1 VSVLRLLLPLVIL
14 TAIYAIGLSVL
25 ASHGHAA
32 HPEATALLWSFEFQ
46 VLLAIWVRMDRRRRN
61 VSLPFEFD
69 AFVFF
74 VWPVVVP
81 YYLYRT
87 RSGRGLIVTA
97 AVYTLYVIPEVI
109 SAIIRLTV

>member
-1 VSVLRLLLPLVIL
+1 
-14 TAIYAIGLSVL
+14 
-25 ASHGHAA
+25 
-32 HPEATALLWSFEFQ
+32 
-46 VLLAIWVRMDRRRRN
+46 

-74 VWPVVVP
+74 GWPVVVP

-87 RSGRGLIVTA
+87 RGGRGLIVTA

>member
-1 VSVLRLLLPLVIL
+1 VSALRLLLLLVIL

-25 ASHGHAA
+25 ASRGHAA
-32 HPEATALLWSFEFQ
+32 RPEATALLWSFEFQ

-74 VWPVVVP
+74 GWPVVVP

-87 RSGRGLIVTA
+87 RGMRGLIITLA
-97 AVYTLYVIPEVI
+97 IYTLFVAPAVI
-109 SAIIRLTV
+109 SAIVRLTV